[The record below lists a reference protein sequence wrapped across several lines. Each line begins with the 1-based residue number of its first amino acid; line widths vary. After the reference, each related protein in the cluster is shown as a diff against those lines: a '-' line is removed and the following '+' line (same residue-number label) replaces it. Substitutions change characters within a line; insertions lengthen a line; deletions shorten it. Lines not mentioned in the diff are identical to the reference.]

1 MLSVRLYVV
10 MTGVGIG
17 LSQPQ
22 AGQLKTFRCGNR
34 DLSSKMRTKFGP
46 ILELLRIQSRYFH
59 QNATTF

>member
-22 AGQLKTFRCGNR
+22 AGQLKTFQCGNR
-34 DLSSKMRTKFGP
+34 DLSSKMRTKFGT
-46 ILELLRIQSRYFH
+46 ILELLRIQSR
-59 QNATTF
+59 